1 MHGPEAAKPIEPS
14 ADDTNK
20 HRARVILDS
29 SKIGLSDR
37 PSLLEE
43 QLLKTN
49 GVLGVEINVF
59 SGRIAIEFD
68 PTLVN
73 LETIKKIIS
82 RRFDSS
88 SQI

>member
-1 MHGPEAAKPIEPS
+1 MHRPEAVKPTDPKV
-14 ADDTNK
+14 DNPNM

-37 PSLLEE
+37 PSFLEE

-49 GVLGVEINVF
+49 GILGVEINAF

-82 RRFDSS
+82 RRFGPSTQS
-88 SQI
+88 